1 MAEAGTGSGPDP
13 GTGPGLAGVL
23 GELEAGAARREAAT
37 ERPHEVVD
45 RLRAAGFLTLRVPG
59 EHGGQDASL
68 REVFGA
74 LIDVARADSSV
85 AQALR
90 AHFAYVEGLRFTPD
104 GPGRDGAYAAIAA
117 GGVIGNAITE
127 PTGAAAGD
135 FAALA
140 TTFVRT
146 PEGWAITGTKFYS
159 TGTLY
164 ADRVWVWGVTD
175 DGVPASALIPLDR
188 PGITVVDDWDGFGQ
202 RASGSG
208 TTRFE
213 NTPATAE
220 EVVVAGAEPPPRLA
234 IGAFLQLWLTAVV
247 AGNLEAV
254 SHDAQAL
261 LRGRTRGITHG
272 TSDLPRH
279 DPVLLQQAGDI
290 ASKAWTARAVVLDA
304 ASLLD
309 DVDAR
314 LHAGQF
320 DGVAAQ
326 EAGRRVAEAKISV
339 DRLALDAAS
348 ALFEVG
354 GASAT
359 RTGANLD
366 RHWRNI
372 RTLASHNSTR
382 LKARVIGDHLVNG
395 TDLPDNTYF

>member
-1 MAEAGTGSGPDP
+1 MTQQTEVKRPD
-13 GTGPGLAGVL
+13 LADVL
-23 GELEAGAARREAAT
+23 GELEAGSAERESAAG
-37 ERPHEVVD
+37 RPRDVVD
-45 RLRAAGFLTLRVPG
+45 RLRGTGFLTLRVPRDHSG
-59 EHGGQDASL
+59 ADVSL
-68 REVFGA
+68 RQVFEV
-74 LIDVARADSSV
+74 LIDVARADSNV

-90 AHFAYVEGLRFTPD
+90 AHFAYIEGLRFTPNSQS
-104 GPGRDGAYAAIAA
+104 AFEVIT
-117 GGVIGNAITE
+117 GGSVIGNAITE

-135 FAALA
+135 FAGLSTVFA
-140 TTFVRT
+140 RS
-146 PEGWAITGTKFYS
+146 EDGWTITGTKFYS

-175 DGVPASALIPLDR
+175 GGVPASALIPLDR

-208 TTRFE
+208 TTHFE
-213 NTPATAE
+213 NTPATVD
-220 EVVVAGAEPPPRLA
+220 EVVVAGSEPPPRLA

-247 AGNLEAV
+247 VGNLEAA
-254 SHDAQAL
+254 SNDAQAL
-261 LRGRTRGITHG
+261 LRGRSRGITHG
-272 TSDLPRH
+272 TTELPRH
-279 DPVLLQQAGDI
+279 DPVLLQQVGDI
-290 ASKAWTARAVVLDA
+290 ASKAYAARAIVLDA

-314 LHAGQF
+314 LHAGEL

-339 DRLALDAAS
+339 ERLALDAAT

-359 RTGANLD
+359 RASANLD

-382 LKARVIGDHLVNG
+382 IKARVIGDHVING
-395 TDLPDNTYF
+395 SDLPDNTYF